1 MIDQNLCIVFY
12 FNSNSIFIARAEADK
27 MAHQAQVLWSACQ
40 ALYRSI
46 KAGCPGVP
54 WKEQIRP
61 LEPEITAVTKAAGR
75 FHIIYEFI
83 LKKIKLNI
91 SINLLSAI

>member
-1 MIDQNLCIVFY
+1 
-12 FNSNSIFIARAEADK
+12 

-54 WKEQIRP
+54 WKDQIRP
-61 LEPEITAVTKAAGR
+61 LEPEVTAVTKAAGR
-75 FHIIYEFI
+75 LHNINVYYFFNFYKHKTIII
-83 LKKIKLNI
+83 KITDRMK
-91 SINLLSAI
+91 